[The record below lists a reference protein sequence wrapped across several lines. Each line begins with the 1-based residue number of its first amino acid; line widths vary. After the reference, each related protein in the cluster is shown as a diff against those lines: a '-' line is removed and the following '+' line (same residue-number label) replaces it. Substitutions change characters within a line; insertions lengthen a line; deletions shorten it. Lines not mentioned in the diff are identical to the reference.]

1 MVDIYLPLCGP
12 VNIHHY
18 DTNTEV
24 NIFFQ
29 KPKRVVYFCQYYNE
43 KGLKVDFVSLP
54 AWQ

>member
-1 MVDIYLPLCGP
+1 MVDIYLATLWLSYYLPIIVLMYT
-12 VNIHHY
+12 I
-18 DTNTEV
+18 
-24 NIFFQ
+24 Q